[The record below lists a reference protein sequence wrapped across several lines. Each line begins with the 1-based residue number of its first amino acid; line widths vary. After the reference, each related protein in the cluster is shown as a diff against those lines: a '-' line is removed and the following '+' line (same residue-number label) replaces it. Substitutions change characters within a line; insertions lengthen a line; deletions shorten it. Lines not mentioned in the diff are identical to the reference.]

1 MADKKTTRTDEEK
14 RLAWNAYIRE
24 YNRRRREE
32 NKQELKQ
39 VIKLKYDN
47 EILGGK
53 KDE

>member
-1 MADKKTTRTDEEK
+1 MALEKKTADEK

-32 NKQELKQ
+32 KKAALQH
-39 VIKLKYDN
+39 VIERKYNN

-53 KDE
+53 EHE